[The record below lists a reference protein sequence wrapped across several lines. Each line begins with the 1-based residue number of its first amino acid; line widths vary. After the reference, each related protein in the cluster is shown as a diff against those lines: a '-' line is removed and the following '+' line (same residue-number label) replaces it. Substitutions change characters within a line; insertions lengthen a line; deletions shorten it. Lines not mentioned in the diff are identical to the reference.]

1 MGTRGDTTAKEA
13 REAAPRAPRHCPGV
27 PRDASPGPAPPGPA
41 PAADAG
47 DGGVG
52 CSRSPSPPHPA
63 PASDVRKSESD
74 SSMKESN
81 FPNDQMSIRRAIERA
96 GFAARFARG
105 GVRRRLWGRRCR
117 ARTEGA
123 LLLRARP
130 PRHRSRPRRTA
141 RPAVCPDAGRLPA
154 APGCGGPG
162 RAGEAASPPSCPHF
176 ASTAMHFS
184 YKNIRKKS

>member
-1 MGTRGDTTAKEA
+1 MGQTVPGAA
-13 REAAPRAPRHCPGV
+13 QPCAAPEGRV
-27 PRDASPGPAPPGPA
+27 
-41 PAADAG
+41 
-47 DGGVG
+47 
-52 CSRSPSPPHPA
+52 
-63 PASDVRKSESD
+63 
-74 SSMKESN
+74 
-81 FPNDQMSIRRAIERA
+81 RA
-96 GFAARFARG
+96 GCRDPAFRG
-105 GVRRRLWGRRCR
+105 GRR

-130 PRHRSRPRRTA
+130 PCHRSQPRRTA
-141 RPAVCPDAGRLPA
+141 RPAVCPDTGRLPA